1 MAPWRLMRSLLGGR
15 IVTSALISTAR
26 SKVPVFRAGK
36 RLASH
41 RRMTQIN
48 SFKDLTVW
56 QVSLDLADVCFDI
69 IEAIPHPYR
78 FAFANQLIPAGISI
92 PSNIAEGSRRPT
104 KAYLNHVSYSLGSH
118 GEVETLFTD
127 PAPQAGAGS
136 LANQRICSDRAD
148 WQDAPWPRRVVGGA
162 YQRGEGLIRE
172 SSQLVSQSPLTNHDK
187 R

>member
-1 MAPWRLMRSLLGGR
+1 
-15 IVTSALISTAR
+15 
-26 SKVPVFRAGK
+26 
-36 RLASH
+36 
-41 RRMTQIN
+41 MTQIN

-118 GEVETLFTD
+118 GEVETLF
-127 PAPQAGAGS
+127 
-136 LANQRICSDRAD
+136 
-148 WQDAPWPRRVVGGA
+148 
-162 YQRGEGLIRE
+162 ELIRRRKLVPGPLLTKGSVLIEPIGKMLHGLAE
-172 SSQLVSQSPLTNHDK
+172 SLEARINAERD
-187 R
+187 